1 MYTLSW
7 RQSFLLPLSAYTYK
21 MLHFNNFNF
30 DECPKSVQ
38 DLDSS
43 NLIKHLWDLLEQQV
57 RTASA
62 IHGGHI
68 SHVTQSNGLLQRS

>member
-38 DLDSS
+38 GLDSS

-57 RTASA
+57 QFMEV
-62 IHGGHI
+62 I
-68 SHVTQSNGLLQRS
+68 SHTLHNLMVFCKESNG